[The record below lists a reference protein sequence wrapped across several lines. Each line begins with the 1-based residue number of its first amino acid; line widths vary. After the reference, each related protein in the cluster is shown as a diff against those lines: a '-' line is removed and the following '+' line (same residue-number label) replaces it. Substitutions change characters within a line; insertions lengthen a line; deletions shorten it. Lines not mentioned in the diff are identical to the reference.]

1 MIVGQ
6 PPFCD
11 EESPGEKIGQ
21 EVLPTVFVKAIGKR
35 LEGVHARKAS
45 SQNALMSKID
55 SVPQR
60 KAFFLSLLN
69 L

>member
-21 EVLPTVFVKAIGKR
+21 EVFVKAIGKR